1 MSDPKVTPSGSAR
14 IPDRPEKL
22 AKKSGVGKTG
32 NEGKK
37 APDQAARL
45 VESDVLEI
53 SGPARQVAR
62 LREELSKVPEVR
74 EERIAELRERIKDG
88 TYSVPARL
96 VAKKMIAW
104 GKNHGGAS
112 SGS

>member
-1 MSDPKVTPSGSAR
+1 MSDPKVTPPGSAR

-22 AKKSGVGKTG
+22 S
-32 NEGKK
+32 KK
-37 APDQAARL
+37 AAVGEPDNESRKTPVPVTRI

-62 LREELSKVPEVR
+62 LREEISKVPEVR
-74 EERIAELRERIKDG
+74 EERIAELREQIRNG
-88 TYSVPARL
+88 SYSVPSQE

-104 GKNHGGAS
+104 GKDHGGVP